1 MKMPDSNETN
11 KPVEEIS
18 TLVNQT
24 KEEIKKEL
32 EKAKS
37 EEEKKTLGKKI
48 KEEIER
54 ISVTAQE
61 VVEDEKS
68 VEEGRKI
75 TRQKTEE
82 AKRVLRVFTQAVEA
96 VRHGLPAE
104 YISST
109 KEGAVILTKL
119 AETKVDFTPS
129 TSAVITYYLGDF
141 IFGTK
146 KIEVSEA
153 FESDFEKNLLELFS
167 FNKIAGELIF
177 DKLKEAVEKG
187 EIAGITKAH
196 LSNIERKIQDK
207 EKKLV
212 REKLIRDYISLEEED
227 EWNKLFHDL
236 NEKVNAKIDQLSEK
250 EREIIYS
257 FLWGGR
263 IEDDPEKITSFNSV
277 CNRLDM
283 TQDEIKKYIDLRQK
297 FTHLPLELIKNY
309 AGVYK
314 NNLERAERDFS
325 VSNITKL
332 FIDEQ
337 GKINLSSK
345 EARKRFR
352 DLINKYYFDVLR
364 EIHANKTA
372 QFHDAFRENNSY
384 QYYFTGLSQII
395 FQSCEEL
402 ERSLPE
408 GIFKDEKER
417 NDFLMFLLDTKTRF
431 QSSIMTYANIFHNL
445 PLWARGGPGS
455 FEKWAEFMG
464 GLFHSELAEVFDDDG
479 FMDMARRV
487 VTTVIRREIVKNKN
501 QYPSDLFSGEYMSE
515 GVRWSQ
521 KFERLIREELEKIA
535 KEQGLNLEKEGW
547 KIERALVYSPAI
559 GIDTLIDIET
569 MATADPK
576 WGDFKG
582 IHPLLQVVSAKFNW
596 TLGRGDPAAGR
607 IARYLL
613 SLPVEYIPK
622 KEGIQRLWKKKRWVP
637 KKFADMIDKGIRNYG
652 DEIISDLYSSGGLYQ
667 ELLNMLTFAPSLIS
681 RHGWRMSGIYE
692 ELSNIPRIKEMTEGK
707 KTADFWRLDDKWS
720 HANWQIIWDE
730 GLRKYGTASL
740 WWFIEAGPG
749 RLGQE
754 LKRLVLKQKG
764 EREVNL
770 NFDLLWVP
778 GNYQVKNKMLEEAF
792 EFEINGEKRKMS
804 LLEIRQMR
812 LNQLRGELFFRYLR
826 RDPGNFILL
835 LSQMVPQL
843 IDKENLLFDDTLGD
857 TREEIIHSINNLPG
871 KSKLE
876 KQKILAE
883 FDNLY
888 SKWGD
893 FFFKLKELRSLIKEK
908 SGGDISK
915 FIDELITQSN
925 IALQET
931 IKRKGLYCDENDF
944 RDSKIR
950 DFIYSEKGVI
960 KILTSLDLNKLDEFY
975 KKFGDYNR
983 FGEDNFF
990 YRMANAWFIKE
1001 FNINP
1006 FSADVNHFEVFKHI
1020 GKGGEDVFTRLHGDT
1035 LTIFQ
1040 KCIKEL
1046 SGLSELLLE
1055 VAQTGNMEKI
1065 YSLHKNLHEALSGA
1079 MGQEY
1084 AQRAN
1089 YILAQIVSKFFLE
1102 HSLARDPKLNWVFP
1116 LSLLTRFFL
1125 TRELSLSRIL
1135 TNNIHAFTMDT
1146 NAVKSY
1152 FMMLAHRYNFIPQ
1165 EGAWSKEQLER
1176 VFDATKEQFFVGDFA
1191 PKFLWFLI
1199 LFLLFSYIRKAIEE
1213 TQGKKK

>member
-1 MKMPDSNETN
+1 MPDSNETN

-32 EKAKS
+32 EKATS
-37 EEEKKTLGKKI
+37 EDEKKTLGKKI

-54 ISVTAQE
+54 ISITAQE

-82 AKRVLRVFTQAVEA
+82 GKRVLRVFTRAVEA

-109 KEGAVILTKL
+109 KEGAVILKKL

-129 TSAVITYYLGDF
+129 TSAAITYYLGDF

-153 FESDFEKNLLELFS
+153 IESDFEKNFIELFS
-167 FNKIAGELIF
+167 FNKIAGRLIL
-177 DKLKEAVEKG
+177 DKLIEAIERG
-187 EIAGITKAH
+187 EITSITKDH
-196 LSNIERKIQDK
+196 LSHIERKIRDK

-212 REKLIRDYISLEEED
+212 KERSIRDYISLQEED

-236 NEKVNAKIDQLSEK
+236 NEKVNTKIDQLSDKEK
-250 EREIIYS
+250 ESIYS
-257 FLWGGR
+257 FLWGGN
-263 IEDDPEKITSFNSV
+263 IEDDPEKITSFNSA
-277 CNRLDM
+277 CNKLGI

-325 VSNITKL
+325 ISNITKL

-408 GIFKDEKER
+408 GVFKNEEEKK
-417 NDFLMFLLDTKTRF
+417 DFLMFLLDTKTRF

-464 GLFHSELAEVFDDDG
+464 SLFHSELAEVFDDGG

-487 VTTVIRREIVKNKN
+487 VTTVIRREIAKNGN
-501 QYPSDLFSGEYMSE
+501 QYPSDLFSGEYKEE
-515 GVRWSQ
+515 GARWSQ
-521 KFERLIREELEKIA
+521 KFERLIREELEKVA
-535 KEQGLNLEKEGW
+535 KSMGLDIEKEGW

-576 WGDFKG
+576 TDFKG
-582 IHPLLQVVSAKFNW
+582 IHPLLQVISAKFNW
-596 TLGRGDPAAGR
+596 TLGRGETPGR
-607 IARYLL
+607 IARFLL

-622 KEGIQRLWKKKRWVP
+622 KEGAQRLWRKKRWVP
-637 KKFADMIDKGIRNYG
+637 KEFADMIDRGIKNYG
-652 DEIISDLYSSGGLYQ
+652 DEIINDLYSAGGLYQ
-667 ELLNMLTFAPSLIS
+667 ELLNMLTIAPSLIS
-681 RHGWRMSGIYE
+681 RHGWRMSGIYD
-692 ELSNIPRIKEMTEGK
+692 ELSKIPRIKEIRGDE
-707 KTADFWRLDDKWS
+707 KTTDFWRLDDKWS
-720 HANWQIIWDE
+720 LANWQIIWDE

-740 WWFIEAGPG
+740 WWFIDTGPG
-749 RLGQE
+749 RLNQE
-754 LKRLVLKQKG
+754 LKRLVLKQK
-764 EREVNL
+764 EESEVNS
-770 NFDLLWVP
+770 NFDLLWIP

-792 EFEINGEKRKMS
+792 EFEINGKKRKMS

-835 LSQMVPQL
+835 LSQMAPQL
-843 IDKENLLFDDTLGD
+843 VEEKNPLLDDISGS
-857 TREEIIHSINNLPG
+857 TREEIIRSINSLPG

-893 FFFKLKELRSLIKEK
+893 FFFKLKEVRSLIKEK
-908 SGGDISK
+908 SGGDIPR

-931 IKRKGLYCDENDF
+931 IKRKGLYCEENDF
-944 RDSKIR
+944 RDARIR
-950 DFIYSEKGVI
+950 DFIYGEKGVI

-975 KKFGDYNR
+975 QKFGDYDR

-990 YRMANAWFIKE
+990 YRMANTWFIKE

-1006 FSADVNHFEVFKHI
+1006 FSADINHFEVFKHI

-1065 YSLHKNLHEALSGA
+1065 YALHKNLYEALSGA

-1116 LSLLTRFFL
+1116 LSLLTRFSL

-1176 VFDATKEQFFVGDFA
+1176 VFDATKEQFFVGDFV

-1199 LFLLFSYIRKAIEE
+1199 LFLLFSYAKKAIEE
-1213 TQGKKK
+1213 AQGKKK